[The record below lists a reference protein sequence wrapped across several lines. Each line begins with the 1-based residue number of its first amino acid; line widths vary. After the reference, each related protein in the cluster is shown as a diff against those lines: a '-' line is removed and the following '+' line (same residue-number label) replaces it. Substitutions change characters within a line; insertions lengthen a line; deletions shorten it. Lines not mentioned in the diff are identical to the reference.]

1 MIKTGDWTISDLT
14 KYLASIR
21 SNLTTEE
28 MKRLENT
35 SVFQKETTVTET
47 DQSAQPVQVQ
57 RYKASQLYEP
67 QDIFRDLGLPIID
80 WGTKTRWRSSSDEG
94 ENTSLPGIEID
105 S

>member
-1 MIKTGDWTISDLT
+1 MIKTGDWTIADLA

-35 SVFQKETTVTET
+35 SVFQKESSPVNS
-47 DQSAQPVQVQ
+47 DQSDQPVPAQ
-57 RYKASQLYEP
+57 RFKASQLYEP

-80 WGTKTRWRSSSDEG
+80 WGTKTRWRSASEEGKHTLASD
-94 ENTSLPGIEID
+94 
-105 S
+105 